1 MYYLQQFLIKQV
13 RQLVLKYINMQ
24 NKFKIKTIILLVI
37 ISFFVFNYTAV
48 AMVNSFN
55 NNLKSVGGKAYY
67 DDGTKEPIVSDPG
80 IIVANMLYYL
90 LSFMGMI
97 FMILIVTSGIQWMT
111 AGGNS
116 DKITKARTRMINAVI
131 GFGLVI
137 LSLAITYGVNY
148 YLQLAASQT
157 T

>member
-1 MYYLQQFLIKQV
+1 MYKKNKIIIIIGW
-13 RQLVLKYINMQ
+13 VLTML
-24 NKFKIKTIILLVI
+24 F
-37 ISFFVFNYTAV
+37 SFGYSAKAMYDIYT
-48 AMVNSFN
+48 
-55 NNLKSVGGKAYY
+55 NNLKKAGGKAYLG
-67 DDGTKEPIVSDPG
+67 DPEAEPTLTDPAEM
-80 IIVANMLYYL
+80 VATLLFVL
-90 LSFMGMI
+90 LSFLGMI

-111 AGGNS
+111 AGGNA